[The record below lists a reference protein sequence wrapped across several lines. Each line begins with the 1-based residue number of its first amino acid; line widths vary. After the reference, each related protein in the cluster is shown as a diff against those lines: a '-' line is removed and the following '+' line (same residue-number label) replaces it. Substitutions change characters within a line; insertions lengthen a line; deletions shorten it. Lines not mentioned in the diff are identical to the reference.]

1 MFANIKA
8 RSCGKTIRI
17 LVCGIVVS
25 TLIAC
30 SSAGIFR
37 RELVFTREDLQ
48 AKLTKKFPRKEKH
61 PLMAVTFSN
70 PEILLEPGAEAMS
83 MRLDIK
89 MAPRMGKQRKGRVV
103 AQGGIEYRP
112 QQGEFIIVNPRVLA
126 IEFDHLKGKYQKSV
140 QSAADRLVEQYL
152 SEVAVYRLD
161 QKDFKQKMA
170 KLVLKSVDI
179 KDGKLVVVLEL

>member
-1 MFANIKA
+1 M
-8 RSCGKTIRI
+8 
-17 LVCGIVVS
+17 VVS

-83 MRLDIK
+83 IRLDIK

-112 QQGEFIIVNPRVLA
+112 QQGEF
-126 IEFDHLKGKYQKSV
+126 
-140 QSAADRLVEQYL
+140 
-152 SEVAVYRLD
+152 
-161 QKDFKQKMA
+161 
-170 KLVLKSVDI
+170 
-179 KDGKLVVVLEL
+179 